1 MAGKITFTMIKPN
14 SIATNDIGAII
25 NMMNEN
31 GFIIKAMKMTK
42 MSHEQAEGFYAV
54 HKGKPFFEHL
64 IEFMT
69 SGPIVAM
76 VLEKPNA
83 IEAFRELIGST
94 DPEKAA
100 AGTIRKLFAESL
112 TRNAVHGSDS
122 DENAIIESR
131 YFFSDI
137 EIF

>member
-1 MAGKITFTMIKPN
+1 MIKPN